1 MCEFEAIAVEVV
13 AIPSMSGLR
22 VTPCDVKAEGQ
33 AGENAAAPSGF
44 SPLQGAGRVL
54 STEQCVYPPISE
66 GCECRPGLGVVAE
79 SSVKDSSLS
88 NSEALQLVCGTWSFS
103 GGFRAL
109 WHPSG
114 LEPDCVFP
122 AV

>member
-1 MCEFEAIAVEVV
+1 MLKRKGRQEKMLPLPLV
-13 AIPSMSGLR
+13 
-22 VTPCDVKAEGQ
+22 
-33 AGENAAAPSGF
+33 F

-54 STEQCVYPPISE
+54 STEQCVYPLISE

-79 SSVKDSSLS
+79 LSLKDSNLS